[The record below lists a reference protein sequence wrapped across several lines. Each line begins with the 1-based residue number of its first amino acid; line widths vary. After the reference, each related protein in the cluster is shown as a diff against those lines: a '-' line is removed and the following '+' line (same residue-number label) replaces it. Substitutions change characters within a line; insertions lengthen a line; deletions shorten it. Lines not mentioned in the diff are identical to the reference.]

1 VRQGLVLAA
10 VGVCIGAAL
19 AFVLTQSLEG
29 LVFGLDRQ
37 DQLALLVTAALLF
50 VSTAVASLVPAM
62 RAMRIEPVKALRYE

>member
-1 VRQGLVLAA
+1 M
-10 VGVCIGAAL
+10 CIGAAL

-37 DQLALLVTAALLF
+37 DQFALLVTAALLF
-50 VSTAVASLVPAM
+50 GSTALASLVPAM